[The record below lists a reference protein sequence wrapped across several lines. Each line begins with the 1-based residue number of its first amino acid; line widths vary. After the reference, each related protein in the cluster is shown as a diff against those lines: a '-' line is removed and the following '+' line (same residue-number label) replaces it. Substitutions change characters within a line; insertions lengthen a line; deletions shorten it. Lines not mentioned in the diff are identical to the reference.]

1 MKRVFILFG
10 MLLFVGSTLFGQ
22 QITVTGTVT
31 DAAEGETL
39 PGVTIQVQ
47 GTTVGTVTDMDGNYE
62 ITAPADGTLVFSF
75 VGMVTREVP
84 VEGRNVID
92 VALES
97 DAVGLEEVLVVAY
110 GTTTRESFTGVADVV
125 GSDRIERRA
134 VSDVSRALEGTSP
147 GIQVT
152 SGGGQPGEGQQIR
165 LRGFGSISASSEP
178 LIVVDGA
185 PFDGDLSD
193 INPNDIENMSVLRD
207 ASAAALYGARGAN
220 GVVMITT
227 KRGDDA
233 APSMN
238 FRSSFG
244 AIDRTMPDYP
254 QVDERDF
261 MMLTWEADRNMRHFE
276 MGMDLEAANQE
287 AAANLIGNL
296 GGYNPFDMP
305 AEDFIQVNPDN
316 PWLADF
322 NPNANLLWSDD
333 WKDHIFRTAVRHEH
347 QFSVSGGTEMS
358 DYYVS
363 LGYLDEQGIAV
374 TSGFD
379 RISGRVNVNTQP
391 TEWFETG
398 FNLSGSMTE
407 SDYLLAEGTAI
418 TNPFYFT
425 RGIGPIY
432 PVYVRNEDG
441 SYMLDEAGEKIFDY
455 GTGVGPQGS
464 RPTMGNANLAGTL
477 ELDDRSNVRE
487 NVSGRTFARFHIL
500 PNLQFET
507 NLSADY
513 YSQYTTTFQNPQFG
527 DAAGVGGRGTKQ
539 YTRNLSMTFNQLI
552 NYDRSFGDHNFDFL
566 LGHEAYRMQFNLASA
581 TRSNYPVPGIT
592 EIGIATTM
600 EGSNSYQHEY
610 TVEGY
615 FSRLNYD
622 YDNRYYGSVSY
633 RRDGSSRFHA
643 DNRWGNFFSLGASW
657 RMTQEEFMQ
666 DIDWLDNLRLKFSY
680 GEQGND
686 GLPSYYA
693 WQAFYDLGY
702 PNLDRHGALYTRLE
716 NKDLVWETNA
726 NTNIGFDFRVFDRI
740 EAEVDYFIRE
750 SDNLLFQVPQPLST
764 GMTSYSMNIGSM
776 ENRGVEFRMLIDLV
790 QRQDFYWNFDFN
802 ITHVNNEITYMP
814 EELEGMVDG
823 TKRLDVG
830 TSLYDYWLREVSHID
845 PETGATHYY
854 YDITDENGEPT
865 GERGTTSNHLD
876 ADRYYVG
883 TAIPDAFGGFT
894 NNINYRNWDFSML
907 FTYSIGGETYDGVYG
922 GMFDGRFWAGDYG
935 SALHADRVNRWRQ
948 PGDETGQ
955 PRVQQGSASLYA
967 GTSDNRL
974 FDMTYLSLKN
984 VTLGYNL
991 PAELAQRFGMT
1002 SMRVYATGDNLFIWN
1017 DNEGMDPQHSFAG
1030 TTDYTFVPVRTMT
1043 FGVNL
1048 QF

>member
-10 MLLFVGSTLFGQ
+10 MLLFAGTTLFGQ

-31 DAAEGETL
+31 DAMDGETL

-47 GTTVGTVTDMDGNYE
+47 GTEVGTVTDMDGNYE
-62 ITAPADGTLVFSF
+62 VSAPADGTLVFSF
-75 VGMVTREVP
+75 VGMETREEP
-84 VEGRNVID
+84 VDGREVID

-110 GTTTRESFTGVADVV
+110 GTATRESFTGVADVV
-125 GSDRIERRA
+125 DSDRIERRA
-134 VSDVSRALEGTSP
+134 VSNVSRALEGTSP
-147 GIQVT
+147 GVQVT
-152 SGGGQPGEGQQIR
+152 SGGGQPGSGQEIR
-165 LRGFGSISASSEP
+165 LRGFGSISASNEP

-193 INPNDIENMSVLRD
+193 INPSDIENMSVLRD

-233 APSMN
+233 APSMS

-261 MMLTWEADRNMRHFE
+261 MLLTWEADRNMRHFE

-347 QFSVSGGTEMS
+347 QFSVSGGTELS
-358 DYYVS
+358 DYYIS

-379 RISGRVNVNTQP
+379 RISGRVNVNTQA
-391 TEWFETG
+391 TDWLETG
-398 FNLSGSMTE
+398 FNLSGSLTE

-432 PVYVRNEDG
+432 PVYVRDEDG
-441 SYMLDEAGEKIFDY
+441 SFVLDEAGEKIFDY
-455 GTGVGPQGS
+455 GTGVGPQGD

-477 ELDDRSNVRE
+477 ELDDRSHVRE
-487 NVSGRTFARFHIL
+487 NVSGRTFARFQIL
-500 PNLQFET
+500 PNLRFET

-513 YSQYTTTFQNPQFG
+513 SSQYTTTFQNPQFG

-539 YTRNLSMTFNQLI
+539 YTRNLSMTFNQLL
-552 NYDRSFGDHNFDFL
+552 NYDFDFAGHNFEFL
-566 LGHEAYRMQFNLASA
+566 AGHEAYRMQFNLASA

-610 TVEGY
+610 SVEGY
-615 FSRLNYD
+615 FTRLNYD

-633 RRDGSSRFHA
+633 RRDGSSRFHE

-657 RMTQEEFMQ
+657 RVTQEDFMQ

-702 PNLDRHGALYTRLE
+702 PNVDRHGALYTRLE
-716 NKDLVWETNA
+716 NKELVWETNA
-726 NTNIGFDFRVFDRI
+726 NTNIGFDFRVFDRV
-740 EAEVDYFIRE
+740 EAEFDYFIRE
-750 SDNLLFQVPQPLST
+750 SDNLLFEVPQPLST

-776 ENRGVEFRMLIDLV
+776 ENRGVEFRMLVDIV
-790 QRQDFYWNFDFN
+790 QQRDFYWNVDFN
-802 ITHVNNEITYMP
+802 ITHLNNEITYMP

-854 YDITDENGEPT
+854 YDITDENGEET
-865 GERGTTSNHLD
+865 GERGTTTDHLE

-883 TAIPDAFGGFT
+883 TAIPDAFGGIT
-894 NNINYRNWDFSML
+894 NTINFRNWDFSVL
-907 FTYSIGGETYDGVYG
+907 LTYSIGGETYDNVYG

-948 PGDETGQ
+948 PGDDTGQ

-967 GTSDNRL
+967 GTADNRL
-974 FDMTYLSLKN
+974 FDMTYLSLQN
-984 VTLGYNL
+984 VTLGYSL
-991 PAELAQRFGMT
+991 PADLAQRFGMN
-1002 SMRVYATGDNLFIWN
+1002 SARIYATGDNLFIWN

-1030 TTDYTFVPVRTMT
+1030 TTDYTFVPVRTIT
-1043 FGVNL
+1043 FGLNL